1 MRFSSLIARN
11 LIRRG
16 VRTALTV
23 FGLAIGV
30 SAVESL
36 LGISW
41 GFERSFMTIY
51 ESKGI
56 DLVVVKAGVGDR
68 LTSNLNARLEDKIRA
83 VPGVKEVVGS
93 LTDVLSFEEANLTS
107 VLVNGWKPGCLLF
120 RGVRI
125 LDGRVIEPND
135 GKAAVLGRVLALNL
149 KKKVGEDLQVSGEPF
164 RVIGVY
170 ESDSL
175 FENGGMI
182 IPLAQL
188 QRMMGR
194 EGDVSGFVVSAAS
207 GDKRDLEALGKSIE
221 ASIPG
226 VAAVPARDF
235 VQGDNQIRL
244 VKTMAW
250 ATSLIAMVLGSLG
263 VLNTMMMAVFER
275 TKEIGILR
283 ALGWRRVRVMN
294 LLLGEAALLGLV
306 GAVAGS
312 ALGYLGVK
320 AVSQMPMAS
329 IFIASDLP
337 PFVLALGVILGLALS
352 VIGGLYPAIR
362 AAGLEPTEALRHD

>member
-1 MRFSSLIARN
+1 MRFSTMIARN

-16 VRTALTV
+16 VRTVLTV

-51 ESKGI
+51 ETKGI

-68 LTSNLNARLEDKIRA
+68 LTSNLDETLDAKIRA

-93 LTDVLSFEEANLTS
+93 LTDVVSFEEANLSS
-107 VLVNGWKPGCLLF
+107 VLVNGWKPGSILF
-120 RGVRI
+120 RGI
-125 LDGRVIEPND
+125 HMIDGRELRPGD
-135 GKAAVLGRVLALNL
+135 GRAAVLGRVLALNL
-149 KKKVGEDLQVSGEPF
+149 RKRVGDEVKVSGEPF
-164 RVIGVY
+164 RVVGIY
-170 ESDSL
+170 ESESL
-175 FENGGMI
+175 FENGGMVV
-182 IPLAQL
+182 PLTEL

-194 EGDVSGFVVSAAS
+194 EGDVSGFVVSTQS
-207 GDKRDLEALGKSIE
+207 SESREVEALGKRIE
-221 ASIPG
+221 ASVPG

-250 ATSLIAMVLGSLG
+250 ATSAIAMVLGSLG

-294 LLLGEAALLGLV
+294 LLLGEAATLGLV
-306 GAVAGS
+306 GALIGS
-312 ALGYLGVK
+312 TMGYLGVK
-320 AVSQMPMAS
+320 AVAQAPMAS
-329 IFIASDLP
+329 IFISADLP
-337 PFVLALGVILGLALS
+337 PGVLALGVLLGLVLS
-352 VIGGLYPAIR
+352 VVGGFYPALR
-362 AAGLEPTEALRHD
+362 AAALEPSEALRHD